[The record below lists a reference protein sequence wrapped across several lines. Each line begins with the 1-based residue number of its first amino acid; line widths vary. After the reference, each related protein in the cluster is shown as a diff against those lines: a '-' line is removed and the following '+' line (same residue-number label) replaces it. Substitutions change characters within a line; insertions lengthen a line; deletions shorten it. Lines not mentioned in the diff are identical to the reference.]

1 MDSGWSYKIE
11 DMNQQER
18 ETIAFAGGV
27 SAQLSCMAVAG
38 GLTEYHVMIHVQPV
52 GKNFQEQMMAVAGA
66 ACELLSGRL
75 SGGVVLFKRYFL
87 SDAANQKCELDRYEQ
102 ERVGV
107 TTGSMVESAP
117 AYAIVEQAPLDGSK
131 IALWLYVLVPA
142 VPDTD
147 GVVCVEE
154 AGCRSLE
161 HHGYRHLFWHGTVAE
176 HLDSKEQSHKLWD
189 AYLNVLATQQA
200 SLADHCV
207 RTWFFV
213 QNVDVNYAG
222 VVQARNEVFDREG
235 LTSQTHFIASTGIC
249 GRYSTPQ
256 EIVGMEAYAVTG
268 IRPEQMG
275 YLYAPDYLNPTY
287 EYGVAFERGTY
298 VDYGDRRHVFISGTA
313 SINNRGE
320 VVYPGDIVRQT
331 LRMWENVAALLA
343 EADMDFSDIGHM
355 IVYLRDP
362 SDYAVVNEL
371 FDCRFPDVPRIL
383 VWAPVCRPGWLIEME
398 CMASRKRTTEGF
410 ADF

>member
-1 MDSGWSYKIE
+1 
-11 DMNQQER
+11 MNNNEQQQPIMS
-18 ETIAFAGGV
+18 ETTNTEIFRFCPETGV
-27 SAQLSCMAVAG
+27 A
-38 GLTEYHVMIHVQPV
+38 EYHTIIHVTDTKLTFTEQAEAVRTAFCRLLEGELKGAVPV
-52 GKNFQEQMMAVAGA
+52 
-66 ACELLSGRL
+66 
-75 SGGVVLFKRYFL
+75 FKRYFL
-87 SDAANQKCELDRYEQ
+87 SDAANQADLLLGMED
-102 ERVGV
+102 
-107 TTGSMVESAP
+107 ESP
-117 AYAIVEQAPLDGSK
+117 DCPLSIVEQPPLDKTK
-131 IALWLYVLVPA
+131 IALWAYLQTGVQSRVLHNGLFEVKH
-142 VPDTD
+142 
-147 GVVCVEE
+147 GVC
-154 AGCRSLE
+154 
-161 HHGYRHLFWHGTVAE
+161 RHLWGAA
-176 HLDSKEQSHKLWD
+176 
-189 AYLNVLATQQA
+189 AYNHAANSEYQTRLLLNDYVMQLMEEGCK
-200 SLADHCV
+200 LADNCI

-275 YLYAPDYLNPTY
+275 YLYAPEYLNPTY